1 MFQQR
6 PLRSAVKSLFYCCA
20 FNNFFNIRF
29 HGPKSDRFNRC
40 EEYKIKKCKRKYLLL
55 KKKSNF
61 MTFICIKKSKWELK
75 KKIDKAKNKVLVVF
89 DLGNTI
95 TFPNADVESFLH
107 KKKLIMYN
115 FTASTS
121 SKQIYC
127 SIWTEMTSE
136 RSGNDIV
143 SSFISIWKKFW

>member
-1 MFQQR
+1 
-6 PLRSAVKSLFYCCA
+6 
-20 FNNFFNIRF
+20 
-29 HGPKSDRFNRC
+29 
-40 EEYKIKKCKRKYLLL
+40 
-55 KKKSNF
+55 

-136 RSGNDIV
+136 RPGNDIA
-143 SSFISIWKKFW
+143 SSFISI